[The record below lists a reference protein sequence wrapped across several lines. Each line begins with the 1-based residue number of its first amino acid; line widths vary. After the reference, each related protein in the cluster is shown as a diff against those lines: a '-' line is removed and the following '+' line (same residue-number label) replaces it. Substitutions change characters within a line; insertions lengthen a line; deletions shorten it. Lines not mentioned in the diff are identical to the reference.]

1 MNRQLTDR
9 LRRLEAATPKKEN
22 RITRILICDHLG
34 NVGGVVH
41 VDRNEGR
48 SCEANN

>member
-9 LRRLEAATPKKEN
+9 LKRLEAATPKKEN

-34 NVGGVVH
+34 NVGGVIH
-41 VDRNEGR
+41 VEGSEGR
-48 SCEANN
+48 SCEANS